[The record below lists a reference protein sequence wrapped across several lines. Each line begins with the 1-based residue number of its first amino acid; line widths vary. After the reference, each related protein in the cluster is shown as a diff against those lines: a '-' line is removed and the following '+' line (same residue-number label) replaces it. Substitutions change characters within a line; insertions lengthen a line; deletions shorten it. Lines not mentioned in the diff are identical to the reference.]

1 MSPATDSA
9 GQPFHGR
16 SFSPQPFAGDTGEA
30 DPVLLAA
37 LENSHALVPGVGTP
51 AVEVLEAA
59 WCSVVER
66 LRSARVLIPLIAQ
79 AGDVGLTA
87 EGKTVEKTQ
96 ELSVIHVEG
105 PDGRAVAPI
114 FSSTE
119 TMSAWN
125 PQARPIPVQAARAAL
140 AAGAD
145 GLELVVLDPG
155 NKYSV
160 VLRRSA
166 LSSIAT
172 GLPYIPPWSNPEVL
186 GAIANALLL
195 ASSDVV
201 SHRVVPGDPGQQL
214 AGPEVT
220 VELALRPGLNGVE
233 LEAVVSS
240 ITTALSGSEIISAAA
255 DGMGLTILQA

>member
-16 SFSPQPFAGDTGEA
+16 SFSRQPFAGDTGEA
-30 DPVLLAA
+30 DPGLLGA
-37 LENSHALVPGVGTP
+37 LENFHALVSGEPIP
-51 AVEVLEAA
+51 EVEVLQAA
-59 WCSVVER
+59 WCAVVAR
-66 LRSARVLIPLIAQ
+66 LRHARVLIPLIAQ

-96 ELSVIHVEG
+96 ELSVIHVEC

-114 FSSTE
+114 FSSIE
-119 TMSAWN
+119 TMAAWN
-125 PQARPIPVQAARAAL
+125 PQARPIPVDAKRAAL

-155 NKYSV
+155 SKYSV
-160 VLRRSA
+160 VLRRTA

-172 GLPYIPPWSNPEVL
+172 GNSYLPPWSNPDVL
-186 GAIANALLL
+186 GAIAQAVRL

-201 SHRVVPGDPGQQL
+201 SHRLVPGDPSQVL
-214 AGPEVT
+214 AGPEVV
-220 VELALRPGLNGVE
+220 VELALRPGLNRGE
-233 LEAVVSS
+233 LEAVAAKMTSAWS
-240 ITTALSGSEIISAAA
+240 ASEILAATV
-255 DGMGLTILQA
+255 DGMGLTIVQA